1 MRAHYETI
9 LRSPLFVGI
18 AAADLDHI
26 ITCFDINPQTFPAD
40 SYVFFQQDQVN
51 YIYIVMTGSVE
62 IIKETFSGARHIIAM
77 LGPSQLFGEG
87 IVCTKHR
94 KSPVSVRTKEATTL
108 VKLPYQKLMTPCQS
122 VCGFHS
128 QLIFNMM
135 LLLGEKNYGL
145 NQKIE
150 ILMLKGMKE
159 KIAIYL
165 LSERQ
170 RHGSDSFD
178 LPMNRNELA
187 DYLNVSRPSM
197 SRELSRMQA
206 LGLLSYQKNHFEL
219 LDIDQLMECVE
230 DFD

>member
-1 MRAHYETI
+1 MREHYPTI

-18 AAADLDHI
+18 SADDLEHI
-26 ITCFDINPQTFPAD
+26 LTCFDIKPQTLPAD
-40 SYVFFQQDQVN
+40 SYVFFQQDVLN
-51 YIYIVMTGSVE
+51 YVYIVVTGSVE

-87 IVCTKHR
+87 IVCTKQR
-94 KSPVSVRTKEATTL
+94 KSPVSVRTKEDTSL
-108 VKLPYQKLMTPCQS
+108 LKFPYQKIMTLCRS
-122 VCGFHS
+122 ACGFHS

-135 LLLGEKNYGL
+135 LILGEKNYGL

-159 KIAIYL
+159 KIATYL

-170 RHGSDSFD
+170 RKGSDTFD

-206 LGLLSYQKNHFEL
+206 LGILSYHKNHFEL
-219 LDIDQLMECVE
+219 LDIDLLMECVE
-230 DFD
+230 DLD

>member
-1 MRAHYETI
+1 MRAYYDII
-9 LRSPLFVGI
+9 LKSSLFTGVTSM
-18 AAADLDHI
+18 DLDHI
-26 ITCFDINPQTFPAD
+26 LTCFDIIPQTLPAD

-51 YIYIVMTGSVE
+51 FIYLVLAGSVE
-62 IIKETFSGARHIIAM
+62 VIKETFSGSRHIIAM
-77 LGPSQLFGEG
+77 LGPSHLFGEG

-108 VKLPYQKLMTPCQS
+108 LKLPYQKLILPCQNL
-122 VCGFHS
+122 CGFH
-128 QLIFNMM
+128 QTLVFNMM

-159 KIAIYL
+159 KIATYL

-170 RHGSDSFD
+170 RHGQDNFD

-197 SRELSRMQA
+197 SRELSKMQA
-206 LGLLSYQKNHFEL
+206 SGILSYSKNHFQILDVDEL
-219 LDIDQLMECVE
+219 MDCVE